1 MAAEQATVTDS
12 GRARS
17 FFERAWDAGEAGP
30 CAETYRIMG
39 RSVRIRSAENFGF
52 ARRALAH
59 LRTEPGAAPQLD
71 IRSGDHRSLVLPDSP
86 WRPEDFGVRGE
97 IRGGNDE
104 RFAAAYDHAGSSL
117 SMLDRETGR
126 AIFWTRHA
134 EALPQAE
141 RGAPFK
147 TIFHWWAEACGCLLL
162 HAAAVGDGRGAV
174 LLVGEGGSGKST
186 TAFSCAAAGLN
197 YLGDDYCA
205 AGGEGAPCVFSL
217 YGTGKLTADSA
228 CHFPPA
234 ATACSDRRA
243 GEEKTIFYLHE
254 IYPGLAV
261 GCLPLSAILVP
272 RFLPAATTTS
282 LHPVP
287 SSEAFKALAP
297 STISQLPGAGA
308 ATFRSLGRLVAE
320 VPAFELLLARDFA
333 DMGGII
339 RRFLQGRLP

>member
-1 MAAEQATVTDS
+1 VAAEQPAVTDL

-17 FFERAWDAGEAGP
+17 FFERAWDAGEAAP

-39 RSVRIRSAENFGF
+39 RSVRIRAAENFGF
-52 ARRALAH
+52 ACRALAH
-59 LRTEPGAAPQLD
+59 LRTEPAPAPSLD
-71 IRSGDHRSLVLPDSP
+71 IRSGDQHSFVLPDSP

-104 RFAAAYDHAGSSL
+104 HFAAAYDHAGSSL
-117 SMLDRETGR
+117 SMLDRQTGR
-126 AIFWTRHA
+126 AIFWTRDA
-134 EALPQAE
+134 EALPQSE

-147 TIFHWWAEACGCLLL
+147 TIFHWWAEACGSLLL
-162 HAAAVGDGRGAV
+162 HAAAVGYGSGAV

-205 AGGEGAPCVFSL
+205 AGGQGAPYVFSL
-217 YGTGKLTADSA
+217 YGTGKLTAESA
-228 CHFPPA
+228 LHFSA
-234 ATACSDRRA
+234 GATGCRERRA

-261 GCLPLSAILVP
+261 EGLPLRAILVP

-282 LHPVP
+282 VHPVP
-287 SSEAFKALAP
+287 AVEAFKALAP

-308 ATFRSLGRLVAE
+308 ATFRSLGRLVAQ

-333 DMGGII
+333 DIGAIV
-339 RRFLQGRLP
+339 RRFLQTRLP